1 MMMEIQLERE
11 KFQQQLALRREEL
24 QAELDLRQQKLALG
38 GDVST
43 NLPTV

>member
-1 MMMEIQLERE
+1 MMLELQLERE
-11 KFQQQLALRREEL
+11 KFQQQMALRREEL

-43 NLPTV
+43 NLPKA

>member
-43 NLPTV
+43 NLPSA